1 MILRIER
8 VARILYLTAFD
19 NTASAV
25 KAWDGDGTK
34 ENLGHAKRKDRA
46 YRKYCQMA
54 EAAID
59 DLLD

>member
-1 MILRIER
+1 MTRAENL
-8 VARILYLTAFD
+8 ARTLYLTAFD

-34 ENLGHAKRKDRA
+34 DNPGHAKQKDRA

-59 DLLD
+59 FLLD